1 MLETFFQNPTQQTL
15 VKYDQIVTQINDLD
29 ATFSSL
35 SDEQLQDHTRLHR
48 YKYREGLA
56 EFVLK
61 ISKIAYVGYIPG
73 LLSCPLAKM
82 QILRFS

>member
-35 SDEQLQDHTRLHR
+35 SDEQLQDHTRLLR
-48 YKYREGLA
+48 TSLQTGEKTTD
-56 EFVLK
+56 
-61 ISKIAYVGYIPG
+61 
-73 LLSCPLAKM
+73 
-82 QILRFS
+82 QILIESFVTRSRGLISFSTKFTR